1 MDIPFPET
9 TPRFIDSKWFNADTP
24 CDEDVDLT
32 ALEQSNQNWF
42 KFISLQLSNIGQ
54 QYKVRAQLGKADPE
68 PMEEC
73 ESEEEEDSVQIV
85 EDSDEVEE
93 EPEPPNMN
101 HDVDLLQIH
110 EDSSHDDD
118 AGNVY
123 TEQDTHK
130 MRDDSDDDLESDN
143 SPPSTE
149 NWGDD
154 DHNVCCG
161 ATAGNDESDESEE
174 SHDEDEEEDL
184 HQTYPPPRNEPP
196 QTMDLTDSS
205 EPNMSDQSS
214 LWP

>member
-32 ALEQSNQNWF
+32 ALEQSNQNW
-42 KFISLQLSNIGQ
+42 LSNIGQ

-73 ESEEEEDSVQIV
+73 ESEEEE
-85 EDSDEVEE
+85 
-93 EPEPPNMN
+93 
-101 HDVDLLQIH
+101 
-110 EDSSHDDD
+110 
-118 AGNVY
+118 
-123 TEQDTHK
+123 
-130 MRDDSDDDLESDN
+130 
-143 SPPSTE
+143 
-149 NWGDD
+149 
-154 DHNVCCG
+154 
-161 ATAGNDESDESEE
+161 GNDESDESEE